1 MTSSSD
7 TFGSSEHNSDDQ
19 KKRLEHYAT
28 VLREYA
34 KWSLLR
40 GYQFSRFVETQREQL
55 VRRFFAA
62 GAQAHLTQ
70 RDLVLLLYRD
80 ILQESS
86 SVDPAE

>member
-1 MTSSSD
+1 MTSTSD
-7 TFGSSEHNSDDQ
+7 SLGSSEQNADDQ

-40 GYQFSRFVETQREQL
+40 GYQFSKFAESQREQL
-55 VRRFFAA
+55 VRRFFTA

-80 ILQESS
+80 ILRESS
-86 SVDPAE
+86 SVDPAD

>member
-1 MTSSSD
+1 MTSTSD
-7 TFGSSEHNSDDQ
+7 PFGSSELNSDDQ
-19 KKRLEHYAT
+19 QKRLEHYAT

-40 GYQFSRFVETQREQL
+40 GYQFSRFVESQREQL
-55 VRRFFAA
+55 VRRFFTA
-62 GAQAHLTQ
+62 GAHAQLTQ

-86 SVDPAE
+86 SVDPAD